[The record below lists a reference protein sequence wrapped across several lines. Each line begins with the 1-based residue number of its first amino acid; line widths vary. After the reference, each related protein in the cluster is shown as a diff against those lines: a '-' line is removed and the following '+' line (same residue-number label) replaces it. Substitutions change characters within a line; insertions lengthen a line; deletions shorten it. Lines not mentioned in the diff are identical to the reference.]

1 VAVSPARLVE
11 AQESMLATVC
21 ITEYAM
27 SSFSEQMNPDLV
39 VRR

>member
-1 VAVSPARLVE
+1 MAVSPARLVE
-11 AQESMLATVC
+11 AQESMLATAC

-27 SSFSEQMNPDLV
+27 PSLSEQIDSDLV